1 MTSWLSD
8 FKGFL
13 MDDPHFILHS
23 SWTTS
28 FSTTLFLRVGPF
40 PSALW
45 AKSTFF
51 SCPEPSGFCITV
63 KITCALSVA
72 NSSIVSLQ
80 FSPHVNRKRT
90 KKDDCALPARCQ
102 PKDRVVVAGLVAI
115 HRASREIIKPAKS
128 DSKWAASVMIARLLA
143 RYPPEVIKRLYLPDD
158 TYIKSKR

>member
-1 MTSWLSD
+1 M
-8 FKGFL
+8 
-13 MDDPHFILHS
+13 IL
-23 SWTTS
+23 
-28 FSTTLFLRVGPF
+28 TLFCAAPGRQVFQRHCFSELV
-40 PSALW
+40 PSLALFNKW

-63 KITCALSVA
+63 KITCVLSVA
-72 NSSIVSLQ
+72 NPSIVSLQ